1 MATQAQGL
9 SLFEAATRM
18 GVPFQREVEPLN
30 KEVTVQ
36 GMEFHYLDWE
46 LDPCCRRTPNL
57 GIPSWQRAAG
67 P

>member
-36 GMEFHYLDWE
+36 GYEIPLSG
-46 LDPCCRRTPNL
+46 LGTDPCCRRTPNL
-57 GIPSWQRAAG
+57 GIPSRQRAAG